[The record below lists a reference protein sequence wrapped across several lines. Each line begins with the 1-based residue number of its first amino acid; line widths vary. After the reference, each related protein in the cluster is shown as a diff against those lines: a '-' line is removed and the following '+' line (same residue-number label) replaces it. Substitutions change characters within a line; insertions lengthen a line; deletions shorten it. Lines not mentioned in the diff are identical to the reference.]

1 MGVEAMMRYDILPVM
16 VRNDGSGEWVRWADV
31 EALIRSY
38 QEELAERPDADPF
51 DLDPDHI
58 GEMEE

>member
-16 VRNDGSGEWVRWADV
+16 RRNDGFGEWVRWVDV

-38 QEELAERPDADPF
+38 QEELAERPDTDPF

-58 GEMEE
+58 GERDE